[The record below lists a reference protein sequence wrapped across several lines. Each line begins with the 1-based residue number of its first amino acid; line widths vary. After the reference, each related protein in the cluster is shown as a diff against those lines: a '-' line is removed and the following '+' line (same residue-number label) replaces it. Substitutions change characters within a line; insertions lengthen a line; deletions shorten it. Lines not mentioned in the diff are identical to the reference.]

1 MISHGDLCLTFFGAN
16 WFKMF
21 ETLQPSARVQR
32 THFDFNDDKQCV
44 GSIAISCMHG
54 TTSARHEVG

>member
-1 MISHGDLCLTFFGAN
+1 MIADSNICLREVYTIVISHGDLCLTFFDAN

-32 THFDFNDDKQCV
+32 THFDFNDYRNLLDP
-44 GSIAISCMHG
+44 
-54 TTSARHEVG
+54 